1 MNTLHL
7 DTGPDWRGGQAQV
20 FLLVRG
26 LLARGHGAE
35 LIAVRE
41 TPLAKR
47 ARDAGVRVHPVCPH
61 FRRISM
67 ARMLRRLLRDHNFDI
82 IHAHEPHGLTA
93 AWLAGARRRASLI
106 VSRRVAYALSPGR
119 AAMARYL
126 AVRRIIAVSRYVDAS
141 IVASGLEPSRIAVV
155 HDGVPVPPPFTP
167 DERASARAR
176 WGVRENEF
184 LLGCVGQ
191 LVPEKGQ
198 DVLLHTLV
206 LLCER
211 FPQCRLL
218 LAGHGPYRTHLEEL
232 VRELGISDRVIF
244 TGFVEDVDRVY
255 AALDIFLFPSLAEP
269 LGSSLLDAMARG
281 IPVIAVA
288 SGGIPEIL
296 EDGKNGRM
304 LVACE
309 PEAFA
314 GAVSR
319 LLQNP
324 SEAAILGEAGRATV
338 RARFTADH
346 MAEATLAVYSQTL
359 SEANSI

>member
-1 MNTLHL
+1 L
-7 DTGPDWRGGQAQV
+7 DTGPDWRGGQAQAL
-20 FLLVRG
+20 LLVRG

-35 LIAVRE
+35 IVAVRD

-47 ARDAGVRVHPVCPH
+47 AQDAGVRVHAVCPH

-67 ARMLRRLLRDHNFDI
+67 ARMLRGLLRDQNFDI

-93 AWLAGARRRASLI
+93 AWLAGVRRRASLV
-106 VSRRVAYALSPGR
+106 VSRRVAYPLSPGR

-126 AVRRIIAVSRYVDAS
+126 AVRRIIAVSRYVAAS
-141 IVASGLEPSRIAVV
+141 IVTCGLDPSRIAVV
-155 HDGVPVPPPFTP
+155 HDGVPVPPPCTTA
-167 DERASARAR
+167 ERAAARAR
-176 WGVRENEF
+176 WGVAESEL
-184 LLGCVGQ
+184 LLGCVGY
-191 LVPEKGQ
+191 LLAEKGQ
-198 DVLLHTLV
+198 EVLLHTLA
-206 LLCER
+206 LLEER

-218 LAGHGPYRTHLEEL
+218 LAGRGPYRGHLEL
-232 VRELGISDRVIF
+232 LARELRILDRIIF
-244 TGFVEDVDRVY
+244 TGFVDDVDSVY
-255 AALDIFLFPSLAEP
+255 AALDLFLFPSLAEP

-304 LVACE
+304 LVVGE

-314 GAVSR
+314 GAISR

-324 SEAAILGEAGRATV
+324 PEAAILGAAGRATM
-338 RARFTADH
+338 RDRFTADH
-346 MAEATLAVYSQTL
+346 MTEATLAVYSQTL
-359 SEANSI
+359 SEAGSQPKK